1 MRSIICCACFLVLF
15 STISA
20 WGQQNVLVVPDKY
33 SNIQDALNAVN
44 GLSGDVLIEVNPGT
58 YNESLQ
64 LGNLTTGQRVTLRAT
79 GGQSVTVIDASSL
92 HMPALRGN
100 WVRNFTL
107 DGFTV
112 RNRFDP
118 LRNCAPGQNPDECIE
133 ASRGMNLNNATGIT
147 IQNCYF
153 DTTWQAMN
161 FVINDNTFTSEIA
174 VIHNTAIGGQGTDP
188 SSPSYTNGQA
198 VNMTYQKYYGLGYD
212 GNTNPPPLPTG
223 NHKLIV
229 ADNVFRT
236 NGSAVRYI
244 MQQTYCPDENTCY
257 PEAYSNGSLLMTG
270 NDIVTYDGYGH
281 NILGGH
287 GHLIAGNRF
296 HDSTIGAVLPGAS
309 GSVIENNLYVK
320 NGHGLIV
327 GSMPI
332 VGESTFA
339 DLLVRNNTFAYNLGA
354 GIVYDAG
361 DVEPASQIPVVYNN
375 IVAFN
380 EASGIVAVGYP
391 GDTFSF
397 IPIDFQL
404 ERNDVYGNTLKGLK
418 RDNYLF
424 TLKDISNPKDATNN
438 YAGAINTSLD
448 LSVDPLFVNAKNRDF
463 SLLRTSPVVNKATTS
478 RPVPSRDFAGT
489 LRDATPDIGAFE
501 YFNIPK

>member
-20 WGQQNVLVVPDKY
+20 WGQQNVLVVPD
-33 SNIQDALNAVN
+33 SNSKIQDALDAAVT
-44 GLSGDVLIEVNPGT
+44 LSGDVLIEVKPGIYHET
-58 YNESLQ
+58 LQ
-64 LGNLTTGQRVTLRAT
+64 LGKISTGQRVTLRASA
-79 GGQSVTVIDASSL
+79 GQSVTTIDASSL
-92 HMPALRGN
+92 YTHAFKGSG
-100 WVRNFTL
+100 VKNFTL
-107 DGFTV
+107 EGFTV

-118 LRNCAPGQNPDECIE
+118 LRTCDDAPDPYDCP
-133 ASRGMNLNNATGIT
+133 SSPRGINLTNSTGIT

-153 DTTWQAMN
+153 DTTWQAM
-161 FVINDNTFTSEIA
+161 FFTINDPDLTSEIT

-188 SSPSYTNGQA
+188 SNPSYTNGQA
-198 VNMTYQKYYGLGYD
+198 VNMTYQKNYD
-212 GNTNPPPLPTG
+212 WTMDPPPLPTG

-244 MQQTYCPDENTCY
+244 MQQTYCPDENTCHT
-257 PEAYSNGSLLMTG
+257 EAYSNGSLVMTG

-281 NILGGH
+281 NIWGGH

-296 HDSTIGAVLPGAS
+296 HDSTIGAVLLGAS

-327 GSMPI
+327 SSMPI
-332 VGESTFA
+332 VDESTFG

-361 DVEPASQIPVVYNN
+361 DVEPPSQIPVVYNN

-448 LSVDPLFVNAKNRDF
+448 LSVDPQFVNAKARDF
-463 SLLRTSPVVNKATTS
+463 SLLKTSPVVNKATTS